1 MRRTPWVLLA
11 FLLVST
17 PLQAQGVSPW
27 VKYGKWVLVAGAVA
41 MNYLAL
47 DAHNNAED
55 SFNALEARCL
65 EDHTQCTLGPDGT
78 YVDPVSEELYQTT
91 LHYDGVARNWLIGGE
106 SALVG
111 AAGLFVWELTRPK
124 GRPPPEREAT
134 RRPLL
139 PQLRFKLGVVLG
151 RDRHL
156 VGQHDLFALPR

>member
-1 MRRTPWVLLA
+1 MRRTPLVLLA

-17 PLQAQGVSPW
+17 PLHAQGVSPW

-55 SFNALEARCL
+55 SFDALEARCL

-111 AAGLFVWELTRPK
+111 AAALFVWELTRPK
-124 GRPPPEREAT
+124 GRPENVPFQPEF
-134 RRPLL
+134 RRFGRSTGVG
-139 PQLRFKLGVVLG
+139 LRFE
-151 RDRHL
+151 
-156 VGQHDLFALPR
+156 F